1 MFNPERASLI
11 TCLSQLCL
19 ALIALIAGSVAAC
32 AQSSANGGYY
42 ARANTYSFFSAYSDD
57 SSHILMGAA
66 ENRKLLEFGA
76 AYGRS
81 LKRNRIVNW
90 QFNAEF
96 LPVALESDPV
106 AHYVNNQTLPTVETF
121 YSHDIGPVGTCHQPT
136 IQYSY
141 VYEGVTYAGT
151 ETIACYRRQWTIGE
165 AFSPFGFQ
173 FNFMPRHKLQP
184 FFILHGGYMYT
195 TQPIP
200 VQDAGSFN
208 FTFDFGP
215 GIELYRSATKSVR
228 AEYRFHHISDRDT
241 SQDNPGIDNGL
252 FQLTYSFGR

>member
-1 MFNPERASLI
+1 MFNSLR
-11 TCLSQLCL
+11 TSLPSRTAQLGL
-19 ALIALIAGSVAAC
+19 VLPIALIAGAA
-32 AQSSANGGYY
+32 AARSQSPANSGYY
-42 ARANTYSFFSAYSDD
+42 ARTNTYSFFSAYSDD

-76 AYGRS
+76 AYGRT
-81 LKRNRIVNW
+81 LKLNRIVNW
-90 QFNAEF
+90 QFNVEF

-106 AHYVNNQTLPTVETF
+106 VVNTVNWTSPNVYTESRNYTQTGPCIPTSGSF
-121 YSHDIGPVGTCHQPT
+121 SKIQDGTT
-136 IQYSY
+136 YSY
-141 VYEGVTYAGT
+141 TYT
-151 ETIACYRRQWTIGE
+151 NTCSRQWTVGE

-173 FNFMPRHKLQP
+173 FNFLPRHKLQP
-184 FFILHGGYMYT
+184 FFIMHGGNMYT

-200 VQDAGSFN
+200 IAAAGSFN

-215 GIELYRSATKSVR
+215 GIELYRSASKSIR

-241 SQDNPGIDNGL
+241 SQENPGIDNGL